1 MGGRQG
7 RREGGRKSRYKF
19 PGKKKLGSRMI
30 GTKKKARKNKGT
42 GKKNERGEKA
52 QHIYFLNNLKI

>member
-19 PGKKKLGSRMI
+19 PGKKKI
-30 GTKKKARKNKGT
+30 GFKDDWDQKKSEEKQRHRKKMRG
-42 GKKNERGEKA
+42 GKRPS
-52 QHIYFLNNLKI
+52 IIFF

>member
-19 PGKKKLGSRMI
+19 PGKKKI
-30 GTKKKARKNKGT
+30 GFKDDWDQKKSEEKQRHRKKMRG
-42 GKKNERGEKA
+42 GKRPSIIFFKL
-52 QHIYFLNNLKI
+52 I

>member
-42 GKKNERGEKA
+42 GKK
-52 QHIYFLNNLKI
+52 